1 VRARRD
7 AVPARCC
14 SERVQREVVVRAAP
28 EQDVR
33 IACELTFAQ
42 HRESKLAQRR
52 LAQSR
57 PELFNRMEVAGE
69 AIERAAKDFDNEDAP
84 EEFRQQH
91 GELVNALQLLATD
104 LGATAS
110 DLRNYPELLD
120 GTSALQFEGWTKANR
135 ALRELADRGIEVRP
149 IESR

>member
-1 VRARRD
+1 MLRSFLIATLLLGVVLATGCGGGDDAPPDAYEASVIEVRNRVDSALAD
-7 AVPARCC
+7 I
-14 SERVQREVVVRAAP
+14 SE
-28 EQDVR
+28 
-33 IACELTFAQ
+33 
-42 HRESKLAQRR
+42 
-52 LAQSR
+52 AQSR

-69 AIERAAKDFDNEDAP
+69 AIARAAKDFDNEDAP

-120 GTSALQFEGWTKANR
+120 GTSALRFEGWTKANR
-135 ALRELADRGIEVRP
+135 ALRELAERGIEVRP
-149 IESR
+149 IDNH

>member
-1 VRARRD
+1 MLR
-7 AVPARCC
+7 
-14 SERVQREVVVRAAP
+14 SF
-28 EQDVR
+28 R
-33 IACELTFAQ
+33 IATLLLGVV
-42 HRESKLAQRR
+42 LATGCGGSDDAPPDAYEASVIEVRNR
-52 LAQSR
+52 VDSALADISEAQSR

-69 AIERAAKDFDNEDAP
+69 AIARAAKDFDNEDAP
-84 EEFRQQH
+84 EEFRQEH

-135 ALRELADRGIEVRP
+135 ALRELADGGIEVRP